1 MNDAFEL
8 ASQKYEE
15 SLRDTSSESNTQSSE
30 VKEPVKVESTDNTQS
45 SVDAKA
51 EAQAQIAELEK
62 IGTFKYQGKTWSVGE
77 LEKAILRQQDYTK
90 KTQSVSEERKAI
102 EEDRKYYDNLYYD
115 LEKVKADPKLA
126 NEFISLYPE
135 KFHSYLEAV
144 LANIN
149 TQAPTPSVS
158 TPTPT
163 YAQPDIKLLSRLD
176 RLEKTYQTQE
186 VEKQTASIQKTMDEM
201 IKKYPDALP
210 EVCLAR
216 AYEAHNAK
224 VKMTNEV
231 WEDIYKTCDK
241 QMKDWAKARYGDLVK
256 KQTTAN
262 EKARDVDPGGG
273 TLGRA
278 PKVFNKFDDITNNM
292 MDSLKAK
299 H

>member
-15 SLRDTSSESNTQSSE
+15 SLTEKSSPESSTQDVQE
-30 VKEPVKVESTDNTQS
+30 VKVESTDNTRDQS
-45 SVDAKA
+45 EPQTNV
-51 EAQAQIAELEK
+51 EAQIADLEK
-62 IGTFKYQGKTWSVGE
+62 IGTFKYQGKTWNVGE

-115 LEKVKADPKLA
+115 LEKVKANPKLA
-126 NEFISLYPE
+126 NEFINLYPE
-135 KFHSYLEAV
+135 KFHSYLENV
-144 LANIN
+144 LSYSN
-149 TQAPTPSVS
+149 TQVQQQYE

-186 VEKQTASIQKTMDEM
+186 VEKATQSIQTTMDSM
-201 IKKYPDALP
+201 AKKYPDALP

-224 VKMTNEV
+224 VKMTPEV
-231 WEDIYKTCDK
+231 WEDIYKTSDK
-241 QMKDWAKARYGDLVK
+241 QMKSWAKERYGDMVK

-262 EKARDVDPGGG
+262 EKARDVKSGGD

-278 PKVFNKFDDITNNM
+278 PKTFNKFDDITNNM
-292 MDSLKAK
+292 MASLKR
-299 H
+299 

>member
-1 MNDAFEL
+1 MNDAFEA
-8 ASQKYEE
+8 ASQAYEE
-15 SLRDTSSESNTQSSE
+15 SLKAKDSSPESNTQSSE
-30 VKEPVKVESTDNTQS
+30 EIKVESTDNTQS

-77 LEKAILRQQDYTK
+77 LEKAMLRQQDYTK
-90 KTQSVSEERKAI
+90 KTQSVAEERKAI

-115 LEKVKADPKLA
+115 LEKVKANPSLA
-126 NEFISLYPE
+126 NEFVSLYPE
-135 KFHSYLEAV
+135 KFHSYLESV
-144 LANIN
+144 LANTN
-149 TQAPTPSVS
+149 TQMPQQAETRQ
-158 TPTPT
+158 TPT

-176 RLEKTYQTQE
+176 RLEKTYQQQE
-186 VEKQTASIQKTMDEM
+186 VEKTTQEIQKTMDGLS
-201 IKKYPDALP
+201 KKYPDALP

-224 VKMTNEV
+224 VKMTPEV
-231 WEDIYKTCDK
+231 WEDIYKTSDK
-241 QMKDWAKARYGDLVK
+241 QMKDWAKARYGELVN
-256 KQTTAN
+256 KQKTAN

-278 PKVFNKFDDITNNM
+278 PKVFKKFDDITNNM
-292 MDSLKAK
+292 IESLKGSK